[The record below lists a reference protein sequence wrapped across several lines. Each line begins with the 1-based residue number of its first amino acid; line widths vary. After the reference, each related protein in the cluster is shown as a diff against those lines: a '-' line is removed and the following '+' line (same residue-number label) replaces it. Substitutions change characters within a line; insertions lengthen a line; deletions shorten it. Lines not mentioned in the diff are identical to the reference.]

1 MKLKMRVIKVIV
13 APASMILGLIIFSF
27 SAVQAGETDT
37 NKKHVFNSG
46 DVNPDLIDD
55 SLEPEINIQQFE
67 NREVQEY
74 SINDHVY
81 MIKITPTVGSP
92 YYLVDPDGT
101 GEMEYKRD
109 TVGLQVNPPQW
120 TLFRW

>member
-1 MKLKMRVIKVIV
+1 MRLIRAI
-13 APASMILGLIIFSF
+13 ATPASISSLLALIIFSVTT
-27 SAVQAGETDT
+27 AIAGEAGK
-37 NKKHVFNSG
+37 NEVRVFSSE
-46 DVNPDLIDD
+46 DVNPALIEE
-55 SLEPEINIQQFE
+55 SLEPEINIQQFD
-67 NREVQEY
+67 NRDVQEY
-74 SINDHVY
+74 SINDRVY
-81 MIKITPTVGSP
+81 MIKITPKYGSP

>member
-1 MKLKMRVIKVIV
+1 MIAFLTMQATSADTTENNKTTQFSSRDVD
-13 APASMILGLIIFSF
+13 PA
-27 SAVQAGETDT
+27 VVE
-37 NKKHVFNSG
+37 SG
-46 DVNPDLIDD
+46 FD
-55 SLEPEINIQQFE
+55 PEINIQQFD

-74 SINDHVY
+74 SVNDQVY
-81 MIKITPTVGSP
+81 MIKITPKVGSP

-109 TVGLQVNPPQW
+109 TLGLEVNPPRW